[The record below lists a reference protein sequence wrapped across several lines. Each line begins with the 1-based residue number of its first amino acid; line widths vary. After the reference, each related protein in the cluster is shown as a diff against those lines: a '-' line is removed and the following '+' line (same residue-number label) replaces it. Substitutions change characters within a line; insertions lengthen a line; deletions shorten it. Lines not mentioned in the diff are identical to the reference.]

1 MMDNSVQAKV
11 RSEPVPPLRTTLD
24 PLHRAVPHR
33 TSALAIRQAL

>member
-1 MMDNSVQAKV
+1 MMDNSVQAII
-11 RSEPVPPLRTTLD
+11 RSEPLLTTLD